1 MKKKIYK
8 TFHKTRVNYS
18 YVVLSNGKTFTETSL
33 LDNWLS
39 NITYISTKINEII
52 SSKSEECKVY
62 AINSIEH
69 VRIRSFIT
77 DLQFESVATMDDESL
92 VVIRKLR

>member
-1 MKKKIYK
+1 MKKKVYK

-18 YVVLSNGKTFTETSL
+18 YVVLSNGKTFTETTL

-39 NITYISTKINEII
+39 NISCILSKINKII
-52 SSKSEECKVY
+52 SSKPEECKVY

-69 VRIRSFIT
+69 VRFRSFIT
-77 DLQFESVATMDDESL
+77 DLQFESVATMDENSI